1 MRPQFTALLAALPAV
16 VAARGGA
23 AQEPFAP
30 APPSPRTV
38 AQSAEADRAP
48 THGHSM
54 MGEAFNEGPRQ
65 HAYLMKGMGKVHF
78 PITTKSSLAQKFF
91 DQGVAQLHGFW
102 YFEAERSFRQVSML
116 DPDAPMAYWGMSM
129 ANVNNEGRAREFIAK
144 AREVNARTG
153 KASPREWKYIQAL
166 SDYYREGKIDKARK
180 RAFVKALESIWRV
193 YPDDIEAKAFYCL
206 FVWENGF
213 GGRDEAIPLF
223 SRTLLDRL
231 MKEVLAVNPLHP
243 IHHYRIHL
251 WNVGQD
257 ANALD
262 SAAKGGESE
271 PGIAHMWHMPGHTYS
286 ALKRYADAAWQ
297 QEASARVDH
306 AHMMRDWV
314 LPDQIHNYAHNN
326 QWLVED
332 LLYVGRVRDAVDLAK
347 NMVELPRHPKYNTL
361 DKFGSANQGRRR
373 LFQALTDYELW
384 DEIVALAD
392 TPYLEPT
399 DIPEQ
404 QVKRIHALGLAWFGK
419 GDAAKGAGQIAAL
432 ESVLEKQK
440 EAWDRAKAVADKE
453 PGKQNFKDEASQ
465 AEFQL
470 KQTDALACELRGWA
484 ALAAGKAEEARG
496 LFDKAEQMPKERR
509 ARAILLCGDRGR
521 AEQLAREAAR
531 DQPAQVLPQADL
543 VDVLYRCG
551 KRDEAA
557 AEMKKLQELSG
568 DIDMQSPV
576 FARVTDVAKGMGMS
590 AEWRVSRKPAADLGW
605 RPKLDSLGP
614 FRWQPVPAPKWSLRD
629 STGRLVSL
637 EDYTRQGK
645 PVLLLFY
652 LGAGC
657 TQCMEQLNLFT
668 PVAKEFRDAG
678 ITLLAVGSDTV
689 PGLKQTLA
697 NSKETGG
704 FPFPLLS
711 DYDLKVFKAYRAY
724 DDFEK
729 MPLHGAF
736 LIDGKGRVRW
746 QDISY
751 QPFKE
756 PRFLLGEAKRLLA
769 QDAVQP
775 VKAQAV
781 ARITTR

>member
-1 MRPQFTALLAALPAV
+1 MRARIAASLSVLMAV
-16 VAARGGA
+16 ETVPSI
-23 AQEPFAP
+23 AQEPFGP
-30 APPSPRTV
+30 VPLPPRTAV
-38 AQSAEADRAP
+38 QPAEADRAP

-65 HAYLMKGMGKVHF
+65 HAYLMRGMGKVHF
-78 PITTKSSLAQKFF
+78 PLSTRSALAQKFF

-129 ANVNNEGRAREFIAK
+129 ANVNNEARARLFIAK
-144 AREVNARTG
+144 AREINAQSGAAT
-153 KASPREWKYIQAL
+153 PREWKYIQAL
-166 SDYYREGKIDKARK
+166 SDYYREGKIDKPRK
-180 RAFVKALESIWRV
+180 LALVKALESIWRA

-206 FVWENGF
+206 FVWENSM
-213 GGRDEAIPLF
+213 GGDSIPLF
-223 SRTLLDRL
+223 SRALLDRC
-231 MKEVLAVNPLHP
+231 MKEVLTANPLHP

-257 ANALD
+257 TKALD

-332 LLYVGRVRDAVDLAK
+332 LLYIGRVRDAVDLAK

-361 DKFGSANQGRRR
+361 EKFGSANQGRRR
-373 LFQALTDYELW
+373 LYQALTDYELW
-384 DEIVALAD
+384 DELIALAG

-399 DIPEQ
+399 DNPEQ
-404 QVKRIHALGLAWFGK
+404 QAKRIHAVGLAWFGK
-419 GDAAKGAGQIAAL
+419 GDAAKGGDQLAAL
-432 ESVLEKQK
+432 QLFLTKQK
-440 EAWDRAKAVADKE
+440 EAWDRAKAASEKD
-453 PGKQNFKDEASQ
+453 PTKQNLKDEASQ
-465 AEFQL
+465 AELTF
-470 KQTDALACELRGWA
+470 KQTDGLANELRGWA
-484 ALAAGKAEEARG
+484 AVAAGKPEDARG
-496 LFDKAEQMPKERR
+496 LFEKADQMPRERK
-509 ARAILLCGDRGR
+509 ARALLLCGDRGK
-521 AEQLAREAAR
+521 AEQIAR
-531 DQPAQVLPQADL
+531 DAVKDQAAQVLPQAEL

-557 AEMKKLQELSG
+557 VELKKLQEISG
-568 DIDMQSPV
+568 DVDMQSPV
-576 FARVTDVAKGMGMS
+576 FTRVTEVAVGLGQS
-590 AEWRVSRKPAADLGW
+590 AEWRVPRKPAADLGW
-605 RPKLDSLGP
+605 RPKLESLGP
-614 FRWQPVPAPKWSLRD
+614 FRWQPVPAPQWSLRD
-629 STGRLVSL
+629 STGRVVSL
-637 EDYTRQGK
+637 ADYTSKGK
-645 PVLLLFY
+645 PVLLVFY

-657 TQCMEQLNLFT
+657 TQCMEQLNLVS
-668 PVAKEFRDAG
+668 PVAKDFRDAG
-678 ITLLAVGSDTV
+678 ITVLAVGSDTV

-697 NSKETGG
+697 NSKETAG

-711 DYDLKVFKAYRAY
+711 DYDLKVFRAYRAY

-756 PRFLLGEAKRLLA
+756 TGFLLAEAKRLLK
-769 QDAVQP
+769 QDEVP
-775 VKAQAV
+775 TVKPQAV
-781 ARITTR
+781 ARITAR